1 MRRRL
6 VIILTFP
13 LIASLFL
20 IGWVLYC
27 VGSKH
32 KSLKKETERKLNAVE
47 KKAELITD
55 EGIEM
60 GLTEE
65 VGEEIAVQC
74 ID

>member
-13 LIASLFL
+13 LIVSLFL

-27 VGSKH
+27 VGSKQE
-32 KSLKKETERKLNAVE
+32 SLKKGTERKSNAVE
-47 KKAELITD
+47 EKAELIAD

-65 VGEEIAVQC
+65 VGEVAV
-74 ID
+74 

>member
-27 VGSKH
+27 VGNKH
-32 KSLKKETERKLNAVE
+32 ESLKKETERKLKAVE

-65 VGEEIAVQC
+65 VGEEIAV
-74 ID
+74 

>member
-13 LIASLFL
+13 LIVSLFL

-32 KSLKKETERKLNAVE
+32 ESVKKGTERKSNAE
-47 KKAELITD
+47 EKAELIAD

-65 VGEEIAVQC
+65 VGEKVAV
-74 ID
+74 

>member
-13 LIASLFL
+13 LIVSLFL

-27 VGSKH
+27 VGSKQE
-32 KSLKKETERKLNAVE
+32 SLKKGTERKSNAVE
-47 KKAELITD
+47 EKAELITD

-65 VGEEIAVQC
+65 VGEVAV
-74 ID
+74 